1 MFNTAGRVSFESG
14 KVGENGL
21 QNHPAMMLRH
31 GLVSFLLHSVLV
43 LGFTYT
49 MFDFG
54 NSIAQGNLKTNLLA
68 KMAATINGPRNA
80 CRNLTRLIK
89 RTPGAT
95 LRIPI
100 DVCKVTIALRK
111 PKRALQIYWPMI
123 KLAEW
128 CKYLLE
134 FKPQL
139 LLAGHGLGED
149 WKTTFQNFW
158 SDYRI
163 VCGDHPIF
171 SHPEFDHRTCIP
183 YFIHGD
189 EGRGQLKRPYMVI
202 SWQCAIGHG
211 GIQTINDNSHLVRLD
226 LSLSFFHHWSTERK
240 WCPSGCGICS
250 HYWRPVFGI
259 MWWPVFPL
267 HCRHTF
273 TSRWIFSGISSHLY
287 YNDWTIDDLLAELSM
302 QAIDAFENGICES
315 WCDKPMHCLVK
326 LQNM

>member
-226 LSLSFFHHWSTERK
+226 LSLSFF
-240 WCPSGCGICS
+240 
-250 HYWRPVFGI
+250 F
-259 MWWPVFPL
+259 
-267 HCRHTF
+267 
-273 TSRWIFSGISSHLY
+273 
-287 YNDWTIDDLLAELSM
+287 TIDQLKG
-302 QAIDAFENGICES
+302 NGVHQDVVFVVTIG
-315 WCDKPMHCLVK
+315 DQCLVSCGDLCFPSTAGILSLRDGSSVEFHLTCTTTIGPLMIY
-326 LQNM
+326 LQNLACKPSMPLKMGSVSLGVINPCIVL